1 MIHFKFNPS
10 DNRYIFIVPETKD
23 DLKSCE
29 ALVKSVNL
37 VDPICYLSSYKGPV
51 FTNDYI
57 WEYVQSSGKRIFYCS
72 IGLWFVCYKFFKE
85 NGIAFDGLDQE
96 RFKQSIKHSFEEFKE
111 IVSGWNLKFEPR
123 PYQLETAYKILNW
136 KRSISQLATRAGK
149 TLIAYLVFRYSIE
162 FLNARKILMIV
173 PSIDL
178 VKQGYSDFNEYA
190 EFFKTECVWGGG
202 KLVESSN
209 LTIGTFQ
216 SLIKMLDKKS
226 KKYNPK
232 FFEDF
237 DLVFVDEVHRATA
250 AQTKTII
257 TQPFI
262 SSCKIIFGMTG
273 TLPKEGTSERFGVEA
288 LLGAKVQTITPKE
301 LQDGGFISQI
311 HINQIR
317 LKYSDKERQL
327 NEWLKAAEYVLSD
340 YITEKNSKGQ
350 NCKVKLSKENFLY
363 QFEKSLPQEIK
374 LNKLIIF
381 QKAKKDGKTDVE
393 TKLEYKKYLEKTLSV
408 STRGNKLLIEKMM
421 IHQFSERID
430 YLVEEILPK
439 CDKNTLILAQHT
451 SYIDHIF
458 EILKMKFPDK
468 IVCKI
473 TGSVNAKKREEI
485 RLTMKEHNN
494 VIILASYGTMS
505 TGLTLS
511 NLCFGVLFESFK
523 SNVVNMQSIGR
534 GLGLSDLKDKY
545 ILYDVNDVFDS
556 KFASN
561 KFYLQAIEKTKIY
574 QNPENQYEYSVT
586 NIEI

>member
-72 IGLWFVCYKFFKE
+72 IGLWFICYKFFKE
-85 NGIAFDGLDQE
+85 NGITFDGLDQE
-96 RFKQSIKHSFEEFKE
+96 RFKQPIKHSFEEFKE

-288 LLGAKVQTITPKE
+288 LLGTKVQTITPKE

-340 YITEKNSKGQ
+340 YVTEKNSKRQ

-381 QKAKKDGKTDVE
+381 QKAKKDGKTDVDA
-393 TKLEYKKYLEKTLSV
+393 KLEYKKYLEKILSV

-485 RLTMKEHNN
+485 RLMMKEHNN

-586 NIEI
+586 NVEI

>member
-1 MIHFKFNPS
+1 MIHFKFNPKDS
-10 DNRYIFIVPETKD
+10 RYIFIVPDTKD
-23 DLKSCE
+23 DIKVCQ
-29 ALVKSVNL
+29 ALVKMVNL

-57 WEYVQSSGKRIFYCS
+57 WEYVQTTGKRIFYCS
-72 IGLWFVCYKFFKE
+72 IGLWYVCYKFFKDNDIE
-85 NGIAFDGLDQE
+85 FDGLDKE
-96 RFKQSIKHSFEEFKE
+96 RFKQPIQHSFEEFKE
-111 IVSGWNLKFEPR
+111 IVSKWGLKFPPR
-123 PYQLETAYKILNW
+123 PYQLDTAYKILTW
-136 KRSISQLATRAGK
+136 RRSISQLATRAGK
-149 TLIAYLVFRYSIE
+149 TLIAYLVFRYAIE
-162 FLNARKILMIV
+162 YLKAKKILMIV

-178 VKQGYSDFNEYA
+178 VKQGYADFNEYA

-216 SLIKMLDKKS
+216 SLIKMLDKSS

-237 DLVFVDEVHRATA
+237 DIVFVDEVHRATA

-262 SSCKIIFGMTG
+262 NSCKIIFGMTG
-273 TLPKEGTSERFGVEA
+273 TLPKPGTSERFGVEA
-288 LLGAKVQTITPKE
+288 LLGTKIQTITPKE
-301 LQDGGFISQI
+301 LQDNGFISQI

-317 LKYSDKERQL
+317 LKYTDKERQL
-327 NEWLKAAEYVLSD
+327 EEWLKAAEYVLSD
-340 YITEKNSKGQ
+340 YVIEKNLNGQ
-350 NCKVKLSKENFLY
+350 NCKIKLSKQNFLY
-363 QFEKSLPQEIK
+363 QYEKTLPVEIA
-374 LNKLIIF
+374 LNKKIIY
-381 QKAKKDGKTDVE
+381 KKTVDSGGTELTAK
-393 TKLEYKKYLEKTLSV
+393 LAYKKYLEKTLSV

-421 IHQFSERID
+421 IHQFGERID
-430 YLVEEILPK
+430 YLVGQVLPK

-451 SYIDHIF
+451 SYIEHIYG
-458 EILKMKFPDK
+458 IIKDYYPDK

-473 TGSVNAKKREEI
+473 TGAVNAKKREEI
-485 RLTMKEHNN
+485 RLLMKEHNN

-511 NLCFGVLFESFK
+511 NLCYGVLFESFK

-545 ILYDVNDVFDS
+545 ILYDINDVFDS
-556 KFASN
+556 KYASN
-561 KFYLQAIEKTKIY
+561 KFYLQAVEKTKIY
-574 QNPENQYEYSVT
+574 QNPENQYEYSVENV
-586 NIEI
+586 NI

>member
-23 DLKSCE
+23 DIKSCQ

-37 VDPICYLSSYKGPV
+37 VDPICYLSSYKGPT

-57 WEYVQSSGKRIFYCS
+57 WEYIQPSGKRIFYCS
-72 IGLWFVCYKFFKE
+72 IGLWYVCYKFFKD
-85 NGIAFDGLDQE
+85 NKIAFDGLDKE
-96 RFKQSIKHSFEEFKE
+96 HFKRPIQHSFEEFKE
-111 IVSGWNLKFEPR
+111 VVKGWNLKFPPR
-123 PYQLETAYKILNW
+123 SYQLETAYKILTWN
-136 KRSISQLATRAGK
+136 RSISQLATRAGK

-162 FLNARKILMIV
+162 FLKAKKILMIV

-178 VKQGYSDFNEYA
+178 VKQGYADFNEYA
-190 EFFKTECVWGGG
+190 EFFNTECVWGGG

-216 SLIKMLDKKS
+216 SLIKMLDKTS
-226 KKYNPK
+226 KKYNPD
-232 FFEDF
+232 FFKDF
-237 DLVFVDEVHRATA
+237 DVVFVDEVHRATA

-262 SSCKIIFGMTG
+262 NSCKIIFGMTG

-288 LLGAKVQTITPKE
+288 LLGTKIQTITPKE
-301 LQDGGFISQI
+301 LQDGGYISQI
-311 HINQIR
+311 HINQVR
-317 LKYSDKERQL
+317 LKYNNKEQQL
-327 NEWLKAAEYVLSD
+327 DEWLKAAEYVLSD
-340 YITEKNSKGQ
+340 YVTLKNSKGQ
-350 NCKVKLSKENFLY
+350 NTKVPLKNQNFLY
-363 QFEKSLPQEIK
+363 QYEKVLPQELA
-374 LNKLIIF
+374 LNKLIIL
-381 QKAKKDGKTDVE
+381 QKAKKDGKSDTE
-393 TKLEYKKYLEKTLSV
+393 AKLEYKKYLEKTLSV

-430 YLVEEILPK
+430 YLVYQVLPK

-451 SYIDHIF
+451 SYIEYIYN
-458 EILKMKFPDK
+458 ILKENFPDK

-473 TGSVNAKKREEI
+473 TGAVNAKKREEI
-485 RLTMKEHNN
+485 RLLMKENNN

-511 NLCFGVLFESFK
+511 NLCYGVLFESFK

-545 ILYDVNDVFDS
+545 ILYDINDVFDS
-556 KFASN
+556 KYASN
-561 KFYLQAIEKTKIY
+561 KFYLQAVEKTKIY
-574 QNPENQYEYSVT
+574 QNPENQYEYSVI
-586 NIEI
+586 NINV

>member
-1 MIHFKFNPS
+1 MIHFKFNPTDS
-10 DNRYIFIVPETKD
+10 RYIFIVPDTKD
-23 DLKSCE
+23 DIKSCQ
-29 ALVKSVNL
+29 ALVKAVNL
-37 VDPICYLSSYKGPV
+37 IDPICYLSSYKGPV

-57 WEYVQSSGKRIFYCS
+57 WEYVQASGKRIFYCS
-72 IGLWFVCYKFFKE
+72 IGLWYVCYKFFKE
-85 NGIAFDGLDQE
+85 NGIEFDGLDKE
-96 RFKQSIKHSFEEFKE
+96 HFKQPIQHSFDEFKE
-111 IVSGWNLKFEPR
+111 IVAGWNLKFPPR
-123 PYQLETAYKILNW
+123 PYQLDTAYKILTW
-136 KRSISQLATRAGK
+136 RRSISQLATRAGK
-149 TLIAYLVFRYSIE
+149 TLIAYLVFRYAIE
-162 FLNARKILMIV
+162 YLGARKILMIV

-178 VKQGYSDFNEYA
+178 VKQGYADFNEYA
-190 EFFKTECVWGGG
+190 EFFKTECVWGQG

-226 KKYNPK
+226 KKYNPG

-262 SSCKIIFGMTG
+262 NSCKVIFGMTG

-288 LLGAKVQTITPKE
+288 LLGTKIQTITPKE
-301 LQDGGFISQI
+301 LQDGGYISQI

-317 LKYSDKERQL
+317 LKYKDKERQL
-327 NEWLKAAEYVLSD
+327 DEWLKAAEYVLSD
-340 YITEKNSKGQ
+340 YVTEKNLKGQ
-350 NCKVKLSKENFLY
+350 NCKVKLADQSFLY
-363 QFEKSLPQEIK
+363 QYEKTLPSEIA
-374 LNKLIIF
+374 LNKMLI
-381 QKAKKDGKTDVE
+381 KKKVEQEKGSETDF
-393 TKLEYKKYLEKTLSV
+393 KFAYKKYLEKTLSV

-421 IHQFSERID
+421 IHQFGERID
-430 YLVEEILPK
+430 YLVESVLPK

-451 SYIDHIF
+451 SYIEFIYNIIK
-458 EILKMKFPDK
+458 EKFKDK

-473 TGSVNAKKREEI
+473 TGAVNAKKREEI
-485 RLTMKEHNN
+485 RLLMKENNN

-511 NLCFGVLFESFK
+511 NLCYGVLFESFK

-545 ILYDVNDVFDS
+545 ILYDINDVFDA
-556 KFASN
+556 KYASN
-561 KFYLQAIEKTKIY
+561 KFYLQAVEKTKIY
-574 QNPENQYEYSVT
+574 QNPENQYEYSVET
-586 NIEI
+586 IEV